1 MKQIKEKFIKAEST
15 KKAEIMKNEKIFQDS
30 EKEYWDKMLK
40 RITQIKADKEEVIAA
55 EQLPTRKFLLL
66 NIMPILTKGL
76 LEVCK
81 INPID
86 PIDHLV
92 KIFFKI

>member
-1 MKQIKEKFIKAEST
+1 MKFIRERLTTIKNEKNQKDQIREQENKKIEDDYWAKMEARIAQIKEAKKEVAE
-15 KKAEIMKNEKIFQDS
+15 AELDS
-30 EKEYWDKMLK
+30 
-40 RITQIKADKEEVIAA
+40 
-55 EQLPTRKFLLL
+55 TRKFLLL

-92 KIFFKI
+92 TPTKTG

>member
-1 MKQIKEKFIKAEST
+1 
-15 KKAEIMKNEKIFQDS
+15 
-30 EKEYWDKMLK
+30 MLK
-40 RITQIKADKEEVIAA
+40 RINQIKIDKEEVIAA
-55 EQLPTRKFLLL
+55 DQLPTRKFLLL

-92 KIFFKI
+92 

>member
-1 MKQIKEKFIKAEST
+1 MG
-15 KKAEIMKNEKIFQDS
+15 KKDS

-40 RITQIKADKEEVIAA
+40 RINQIKTDQEEVLYA
-55 EQLPTRKFLLL
+55 EKLPTRNFLLL

-92 KIFFKI
+92 

>member
-1 MKQIKEKFIKAEST
+1 MKLIKDKFSKKEND
-15 KKAEIMKNEKIFQDS
+15 KKAEALKKEKLFNDS
-30 EKEYWDKMLK
+30 EKDYWDKMLK
-40 RITQIKADKEEVIAA
+40 RINQVKADKEEVTEA
-55 EQLPTRKFLLL
+55 EKLPTRKFLLL
-66 NIMPILTKGL
+66 NILPILTKGL

-92 KIFFKI
+92 KHFF